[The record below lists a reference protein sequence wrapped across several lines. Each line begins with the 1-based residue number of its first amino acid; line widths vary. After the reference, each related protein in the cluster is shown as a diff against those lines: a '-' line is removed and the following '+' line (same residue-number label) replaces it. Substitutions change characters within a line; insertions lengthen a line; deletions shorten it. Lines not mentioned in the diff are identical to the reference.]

1 MKNSLGSAIQENNRY
16 MESLSAQTNLLKA
29 TFQDFATNV
38 VSKEMITTL
47 LGLANNVLTALNT
60 EVGTTITQWTLLT
73 GVFTGGLVIFGQIAA
88 KLVIGAKA
96 VTNLGGALS
105 TLFTAF
111 TTGGVSAASF
121 ASAVLPVAAILAGV
135 VAGVYALHRAWE
147 EANPSLE
154 SAQNEL
160 QGIDDRL
167 NELESIPWADR
178 TTDINREIA
187 SLQEAKSNLE
197 EYIATLEQANK
208 EAYAAEFE
216 DKYTTPAARQQYGFG
231 FAGMTM
237 GYLSENLTQE
247 EAVKQATERFKE
259 LGYAVDDLNRVF
271 NENANEWQNVE
282 DLLIVVDEKF
292 QDSTATINGY
302 GLAYSGYLEKL
313 DKGFKLTGEEAQSFV
328 ELQDKISGAITDL
341 QKLGEA
347 NDGLNPKQEQLLNYL
362 TALQSGFDDYNK
374 VLYDSSTL
382 IVDVMSGTSM
392 TEAQVRSLEA
402 AYPGLSQAVEYNNG
416 VYTVNKEKLA
426 EVLTQ
431 TGLTT
436 QKLYELITAQNAV
449 SSSQLDLSQQIQAL
463 MELGT
468 IAGGVAES
476 IAMIGNVNTKD
487 VERTIKGY
495 LQTGKAK
502 SYEEARRMVLG
513 NIYKSM
519 FTGAKTSVVTPTGV
533 GARTGTGT
541 KTGTKSPSDLALE
554 EFKNLQKDAE
564 HQTEMGVTTQEKYYD
579 KLESLI
585 AQYKD
590 KATAHMKEYGLTT
603 DEINRNMYQYEEE
616 IYKGR
621 AKLAEDLKDQ
631 QEKATKE
638 SIENQKQMWQDYLDT
653 LQSEKSKMDSV
664 IGYATEYA
672 SRQISDIEDELSAVQ
687 DEIDAVNA
695 RYDEKIDKLNE
706 TNDALEEEIKREK
719 LLQDLATAK
728 SKVAMVFKN
737 GRFQYV
743 QDADAISAAQAALD
757 EFDRNKVLEEQKKF
771 IESQRA
777 LDLQDLLNK
786 QEALN
791 QEKKQ
796 WEEYKD
802 GWSGLAS
809 EYEFQQNKLIAE
821 QEYGIDIE
829 NSNWATRLDNL
840 ESFKQDYISKLNEIK
855 AAQEALNNLTEQLNK
870 PQTTTKPTTG
880 GGGTMSASE
889 MNDILFG
896 GGSVGDDG
904 LHLDTDKFY
913 GVDYDDL
920 PNTPSGAGTGQGPS
934 ASDIWENTPGWDLV
948 GFANGTTSA
957 PGGLAM
963 VGENGPE
970 LRVLGQGDGVI
981 PADITR
987 NLWDWGKINPSN
999 LAARAVN
1006 YMFNIDNLSLPNARD
1021 ATSLVDGL
1029 KQMAYQRAYKRA

>member
-1 MKNSLGSAIQENNRY
+1 MNNFSHAAGATKTALESQGSAMRENSAY
-16 MESLSAQTNLLKA
+16 MESIQAKLSQLSS
-29 TFQDFATNV
+29 TFQDFANNV
-38 VSKEMITTL
+38 IGSDMIKGL
-47 LGLANNVLTALNT
+47 LDFANGLLQLANTDLGQIVTQIILLTSIGWGATSLVKALGVFSTAIQQFKILGEVAGAAGVAGGIKSVSDAFAALSLAGGATLPIIIAIATAL
-60 EVGTTITQWTLLT
+60 
-73 GVFTGGLVIFGQIAA
+73 
-88 KLVIGAKA
+88 A
-96 VTNLGGALS
+96 VGGALWKATEDSRKSFEQLNSEIATTSEQLKTNQERIQEINDLPWTEKTPEILDDYEALQQQHYELQRNIDLLEEQRTKRATKTARSGGQVQQGTMYGFKGLAWSVDTEQKAWETLAS
-105 TLFTAF
+105 TL
-111 TTGGVSAASF
+111 GM
-121 ASAVLPVAAILAGV
+121 AG
-135 VAGVYALHRAWE
+135 
-147 EANPSLE
+147 
-154 SAQNEL
+154 
-160 QGIDDRL
+160 
-167 NELESIPWADR
+167 
-178 TTDINREIA
+178 A
-187 SLQEAKSNLE
+187 SLNDVKKRASELGYTMQQTAVMVKVNADAYDQNLTQSLE
-197 EYIATLEQANK
+197 EYAAQLNENHEITTEQIRDYDALKAEVSERVEGLKQLKADGEELTSTEESLIAAYDSLISAEADATDFTEKFGNAQKLTVGQMASLIKVFPEAKENVTRVGDAYYYTGNGAMEAASKILDANGNIVADEK
-208 EAYAAEFE
+208 ATVDAVIAQVQRQLDAYAALVSAKRAVYAGYVKTGQKGTAEAQ
-216 DKYTTPAARQQYGFG
+216 AA
-231 FAGMTM
+231 
-237 GYLSENLTQE
+237 
-247 EAVKQATERFKE
+247 QAEWLAASSAWNEIQKVRKNIGSALAT
-259 LGYAVDDLNRVF
+259 GRV
-271 NENANEWQNVE
+271 
-282 DLLIVVDEKF
+282 
-292 QDSTATINGY
+292 T
-302 GLAYSGYLEKL
+302 YSGN
-313 DKGFKLTGEEAQSFV
+313 
-328 ELQDKISGAITDL
+328 KISI
-341 QKLGEA
+341 
-347 NDGLNPKQEQLLNYL
+347 
-362 TALQSGFDDYNK
+362 
-374 VLYDSSTL
+374 
-382 IVDVMSGTSM
+382 M
-392 TEAQVRSLEA
+392 
-402 AYPGLSQAVEYNNG
+402 PGG
-416 VYTVNKEKLA
+416 
-426 EVLTQ
+426 
-431 TGLTT
+431 
-436 QKLYELITAQNAV
+436 
-449 SSSQLDLSQQIQAL
+449 
-463 MELGT
+463 
-468 IAGGVAES
+468 
-476 IAMIGNVNTKD
+476 
-487 VERTIKGY
+487 
-495 LQTGKAK
+495 
-502 SYEEARRMVLG
+502 
-513 NIYKSM
+513 
-519 FTGAKTSVVTPTGV
+519 
-533 GARTGTGT
+533 TGTGT
-541 KTGTKSPSDLALE
+541 KTGTKSSSDLALE

-590 KATAHMKEYGLTT
+590 KATVHMKEYGLTT

-621 AKLAEDLKDQ
+621 AKLAEDLKDK

-664 IGYATEYA
+664 ISYATEYA

-695 RYDEKIDKLNE
+695 RYDGKIDKLKE

-802 GWSGLAS
+802 GWSSLAS

-829 NSNWATRLDNL
+829 NSNWATRLNNL

-855 AAQEALNNLTEQLNK
+855 AAQEALNNLTERLNK

-896 GGSVGDDG
+896 GGSVGDDV

-920 PNTPSGAGTGQGPS
+920 PSTPSGSGTGQGPS

-999 LAARAVN
+999 LAARAVS
-1006 YMFNIDNLSLPNARD
+1006 YMFNIDNLSLPNVRD

>member
-1 MKNSLGSAIQENNRY
+1 MNNFSHATGATKTALESQGSAMRENSAY
-16 MESLSAQTNLLKA
+16 MESIQAKLSQLSS
-29 TFQDFATNV
+29 TFQNF
-38 VSKEMITTL
+38 
-47 LGLANNVLTALNT
+47 ANNVIGSDMIKGLLDFANGLLQLANTDLGRIVTQIILLTSIGWGATSLVKALGVFSTAIQQFKILGEVAGAAGAAGGIKSVSDAFAALSLAGGATLPIILAIATAL
-60 EVGTTITQWTLLT
+60 
-73 GVFTGGLVIFGQIAA
+73 
-88 KLVIGAKA
+88 A
-96 VTNLGGALS
+96 VGGALWKATEDSRKSFEQLNSEIATASEQLKTNQERIQEINDLPWTEKTPEILDEYEALQQQNDELQRNIDLLEEQRTKRATKTARSGGQVQQGTMYGFEGLAWSVDTEQKAWETLAS
-105 TLFTAF
+105 TLDM
-111 TTGGVSAASF
+111 
-121 ASAVLPVAAILAGV
+121 AG
-135 VAGVYALHRAWE
+135 
-147 EANPSLE
+147 
-154 SAQNEL
+154 
-160 QGIDDRL
+160 
-167 NELESIPWADR
+167 
-178 TTDINREIA
+178 A
-187 SLQEAKSNLE
+187 SLDDVKKRASELGYTMQETAVMVKVNADAYDQNLTQSLE
-197 EYIATLEQANK
+197 EYAAQLSENHEITTEQIRDYDALKAEVSERVEGLKQLKSDGEELTSTEESLIAAYDSLISAEADATDFTEKFGNAQKLTVGQMASLIKVFPEAKENVTRVGDAYYYTGNGAMEAASKILDANGNIVADEK
-208 EAYAAEFE
+208 ATVDAVIAQVQRQLDAYAALVSA
-216 DKYTTPAARQQYGFG
+216 KRAVY
-231 FAGMTM
+231 AG
-237 GYLSENLTQE
+237 Y
-247 EAVKQATERFKE
+247 VKTGQK
-259 LGYAVDDLNRVF
+259 G
-271 NENANEWQNVE
+271 
-282 DLLIVVDEKF
+282 
-292 QDSTATINGY
+292 TA
-302 GLAYSGYLEKL
+302 
-313 DKGFKLTGEEAQSFV
+313 EAQAAQSEWLAASSAWNEIQKV
-328 ELQDKISGAITDL
+328 RKNIGSALATGRVTYGGNKISIT
-341 QKLGEA
+341 
-347 NDGLNPKQEQLLNYL
+347 
-362 TALQSGFDDYNK
+362 
-374 VLYDSSTL
+374 
-382 IVDVMSGTSM
+382 
-392 TEAQVRSLEA
+392 
-402 AYPGLSQAVEYNNG
+402 PGG
-416 VYTVNKEKLA
+416 
-426 EVLTQ
+426 
-431 TGLTT
+431 
-436 QKLYELITAQNAV
+436 
-449 SSSQLDLSQQIQAL
+449 
-463 MELGT
+463 
-468 IAGGVAES
+468 
-476 IAMIGNVNTKD
+476 
-487 VERTIKGY
+487 
-495 LQTGKAK
+495 
-502 SYEEARRMVLG
+502 
-513 NIYKSM
+513 
-519 FTGAKTSVVTPTGV
+519 
-533 GARTGTGT
+533 TGTGT

-554 EFKNLQKDAE
+554 EFKSLQKDSE
-564 HQTEMGVTTQEKYYD
+564 HQTEMGVNTQEKYYD

-638 SIENQKQMWQDYLDT
+638 SIESQKQMWQDYLDT

-664 IGYATEYA
+664 ISYATEYA

-802 GWSGLAS
+802 GWSSLAS

-840 ESFKQDYISKLNEIK
+840 ESFKQDYISKLDEIK
-855 AAQEALNNLTEQLNK
+855 SAQEALNNLTEQLNK
-870 PQTTTKPTTG
+870 PQAATKPAN
-880 GGGTMSASE
+880 GGGTMSASAI
-889 MNDILFG
+889 NDILFG

-904 LHLDTDKFY
+904 LHLDSDKFY
-913 GVDYDDL
+913 GVDRDDIE
-920 PNTPSGAGTGQGPS
+920 NTPSGKGTGEGPS
-934 ASDIWENTPGWDLV
+934 ARDIWDNTPGWDLV

-987 NLWDWGKINPSN
+987 NLWDWGKIHPSN

-1021 ATSLVDGL
+1021 ATSLIDGL